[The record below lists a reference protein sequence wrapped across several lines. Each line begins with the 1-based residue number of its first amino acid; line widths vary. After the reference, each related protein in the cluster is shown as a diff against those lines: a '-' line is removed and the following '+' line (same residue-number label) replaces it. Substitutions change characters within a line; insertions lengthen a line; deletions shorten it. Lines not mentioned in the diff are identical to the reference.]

1 MIIGLWLWLWTAS
14 TPRFWLPSPVGL
26 LMANSMRCLLPIWS
40 PIEFALNLKRLCT
53 RITRLRQQDPQPR
66 SKTPNSRLRELKC
79 RGAAELVRL
88 STTKA
93 GWSRLDD
100 NWKTN
105 GEWNFQLNAL
115 CFVDKGTFLK
125 VWLKSISY
133 IITFTFHTIQVYFM
147 TFIENN
153 YLTT

>member
-40 PIEFALNLKRLCT
+40 PIEFALNLNNKT
-53 RITRLRQQDPQPR
+53 HNQDPRLQTLD
-66 SKTPNSRLRELKC
+66 SANSSV
-79 RGAAELVRL
+79 GAAELVRL

-93 GWSRLDD
+93 GWIRLDD

-105 GEWNFQLNAL
+105 CEWNFQLNAL

-133 IITFTFHTIQVYFM
+133 IITCTFHTIQVYFM